1 VINSLACLQ
10 EGFASH
16 RLPLSITVARIGT
29 GVADAL
35 QVANHWE
42 TVPSRLFLLINHVSK
57 WYQTSGVYKAVP
69 CGPCPSPSISS
80 RHDAPLSCPNGP
92 ADTTRKAELHIFTIM
107 ACVEEHGRSGV
118 PCSKLFVDG
127 SRSQTRVGRWFMYS
141 CQAVPAAVTRD
152 PGTVHSYSTHL
163 DVNQFIL
170 PSSIAANLI
179 RVDLLL
185 LMI

>member
-1 VINSLACLQ
+1 VINNLACLQ
-10 EGFASH
+10 KGFASH

-57 WYQTSGVYKAVP
+57 WSQTSGVYKAVP

-80 RHDAPLSCPNGP
+80 RHDAPLFCSNGP
-92 ADTTRKAELHIFTIM
+92 ADTTRKAELHIVTIM

-118 PCSKLFVDG
+118 PCSTLFVDG
-127 SRSQTRVGRWFMYS
+127 SRSQSRVGMYS

-163 DVNQFIL
+163 AVNRIIS
-170 PSSIAANLI
+170 PSPLAANLI

-185 LMI
+185 